1 MRSTAVHVVASPNA
15 AQLEMRILANHGAD
29 QRFAFLRGRWSR
41 AWKLAKGHARLDS
54 QREQAEKSSQQPPK
68 TVLGGLTGYGDSDSE
83 SDSEREN
90 YPLNAQEEDAV
101 MPGEADPTKDPGVAA
116 SVDPGTLTE
125 DAAKAARRARAR
137 EWAAKR
143 RADTVDQE
151 AKTEP

>member
-1 MRSTAVHVVASPNA
+1 MASPNA

-54 QREQAEKSSQQPPK
+54 QREQAEKSSQQRQK
-68 TVLGGLTGYGDSDSE
+68 TVLGGLTGYGDSDSD
-83 SDSEREN
+83 SDPGHEDSPSNVQED
-90 YPLNAQEEDAV
+90 NAV
-101 MPGEADPTKDPGVAA
+101 IPGEADHIENTEATSAGAG
-116 SVDPGTLTE
+116 SGTPVE

-143 RADTVDQE
+143 RADAVEQE
-151 AKTEP
+151 AKTES